1 MLMQVSEPSLIVMME
16 WILRYSVI
24 LLLMPSQKNTM
35 QKNGYNIGDIGKKD
49 FKHIKNRKR
58 KKEWRFSSNVSMIAK
73 QNDFSPRKHHESVE
87 ISRLL
92 WIVSWAKTIP
102 LFSGIVFFYALHE
115 FEYTWDDQILDD
127 HEVDGLDGP
136 QKFLHDLISETD
148 LHELE
153 QVRNKKMR

>member
-1 MLMQVSEPSLIVMME
+1 MLREVSEPSLIVTMG

-49 FKHIKNRKR
+49 FKNIKKRKR
-58 KKEWRFSSNVSMIAK
+58 KKEWRFFSNVSMIARK
-73 QNDFSPRKHHESVE
+73 NDFSQQKHHESVE

-127 HEVDGLDGP
+127 HEVDGLEGS
-136 QKFLHDLISETD
+136 QKFLHDLIPETD